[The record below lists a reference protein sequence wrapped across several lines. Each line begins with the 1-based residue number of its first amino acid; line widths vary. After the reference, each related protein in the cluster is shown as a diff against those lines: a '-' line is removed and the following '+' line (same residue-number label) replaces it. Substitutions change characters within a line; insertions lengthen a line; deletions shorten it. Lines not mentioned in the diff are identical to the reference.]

1 MKKVILLL
9 VVIFGMVS
17 CHSSKEVK
25 EARLGL
31 LNSVNHLS
39 STSYSIEIEKYMIK
53 HKTNTISLKSLDSI
67 KVISD
72 KKCYNIILSVV
83 EKSY

>member
-17 CHSSKEVK
+17 CNRSKEVK
-25 EARLGL
+25 EARLEL
-31 LNSVNHLS
+31 LNSAAHLS
-39 STSYSIEIEKYMIK
+39 SLSYSVEVKRYMVK
-53 HKTNTISLKSLDSI
+53 HKTNTISFKSLDSL

-72 KKCYNIILSVV
+72 KKCNNIMLSVV
-83 EKSY
+83 EKIK

>member
-39 STSYSIEIEKYMIK
+39 SLSYSVEVKRYMVI
-53 HKTNTISLKSLDSI
+53 HKTNTISFKSLDSL

-72 KKCYNIILSVV
+72 KKCNNIMLSVV
-83 EKSY
+83 EKIK

>member
-25 EARLGL
+25 ESQLKL
-31 LNSVNHLS
+31 LNTTARVS
-39 STSYSIEIEKYMIK
+39 SLKYLIEIEKYMVK

-67 KVISD
+67 KLISD
-72 KKCYNIILSVV
+72 KRCETVILSAV
-83 EKSY
+83 EKIK